1 MAPLKEPNVSP
12 EEIITYLVNR
22 YQAELRR
29 VCFVYLKDAAL
40 AEDAV
45 QEAFLKA
52 YRNLGTYDR
61 VTNERA
67 WLIRIAVNTAKDMLR
82 GSWFRHID
90 RHVRT
95 EDLPEPAAP
104 MSAEDRG
111 LMEDILNLP
120 AKLREVILLY
130 YYENFSEQEIA
141 DALGI
146 ALGTVSTRLFRAK
159 RSLRLALE
167 GGERDE

>member
-52 YRNLGTYDR
+52 YRNLDAYEK

-67 WLIRIAVNTAKDMLR
+67 WLIRIAVNTSKDMMR
-82 GSWFRHID
+82 GGWFRHVD
-90 RHVRT
+90 RRVRM

-104 MSAEDRG
+104 MSAEDSS

-120 AKLREVILLY
+120 ARLREVILLY
-130 YYENFSEQEIA
+130 YYENFSEKEIA

-146 ALGTVSTRLFRAK
+146 AVGTVSTRLFRAK